1 MSLELPMSESR
12 QQSHPSEW
20 SDDDFRLRFRAW
32 LQEHYPSQWRQDHR
46 RPFRRLRGEEAN
58 SWLRTVHEHGWRAPA
73 WPREYGGMGLSFR
86 KQLIYHEEL
95 EHAGVARIIDLGETQ
110 LGPTLIKL
118 GNDEQKREYLPK
130 ILDCRQVWCQGY
142 SEPNAGSD
150 LASLRTQAVLDGEHF
165 VVNGQKI
172 WTTHA
177 NDSSH
182 IFLLVRTGKYPK
194 KQQGI
199 SFLLVDLKTPG
210 IRIQPILNLAGE
222 DEFCEVF
229 FDDVRV
235 PKQNLVGQ
243 IDDGWTV
250 AKALLGYERVWI
262 GSPALCGKA
271 LALAEQL
278 LIETGQGSD
287 AGVTDRLA
295 QLAADLHDYRLL
307 YAETCDRIAAGGQP
321 GPEVS
326 ALKVYA
332 SELLQ
337 RITRFNADIGAEYG
351 GVVGDVVLGNTL
363 TDLHW
368 QSMMALPPTI
378 FAGANEI
385 QRDIIAKT
393 VLKLP
398 PEPVA
403 QKASA

>member
-1 MSLELPMSESR
+1 MSEMSM
-12 QQSHPSEW
+12 HVSEL
-20 SDDDFRLRFRAW
+20 SDDEFRLRFRVW
-32 LQEHYPSQWRQDHR
+32 LQAHYPSQWRQDHR
-46 RPFRRLRGEEAN
+46 RPFLRLRGDEAC
-58 SWLRTVHEHGWRAPA
+58 SWLRTVNEHGWRAPA
-73 WPREYGGMGLSFR
+73 WPREFGGLGLSFR

-118 GNDEQKREYLPK
+118 GSDEQKREYLPK

-150 LASLRTQAVLDGEHF
+150 LASLRTQAIVDGDHF

-172 WTTHA
+172 WTTQA
-177 NDSSH
+177 NDSTH
-182 IFLLVRTGKYPK
+182 VFVLVRTGKFPK

-199 SFLLVDLKTPG
+199 SFLLVDLKSPG
-210 IRIQPILNLAGE
+210 IRIRPILNLAGE

-235 PKQNLVGQ
+235 PKENLVGQ
-243 IDDGWTV
+243 LDDGWTV

-278 LIETGQGSD
+278 VVDTGNEHD
-287 AGVTDRLA
+287 TGVTDRLA

-307 YAETCDRIAAGGQP
+307 YAQTCNRIADGEQP

-326 ALKVYA
+326 ILKVYA

-337 RITRFNADIGAEYG
+337 RITEFSTDIGAEYG
-351 GVVGDVVLGNTL
+351 GQIGDVRIGATL

-368 QSMMALPPTI
+368 QLMMARPPTI

-398 PEPVA
+398 FEPSA
-403 QKASA
+403 KKASA